1 MGELA
6 YLKKINR
13 MGEDELG
20 AALMTAALAKRLRR
34 GRGGGGRGFGFG
46 FGRGRVGGDD
56 DMLGAEELAG
66 ELDDADGAELGDEIQ
81 RADAIGYT
89 LGARG
94 PEDDL
99 RKLEKQAEK
108 YQDTVDKADRKLI
121 SMPDWRRRKSRKLTE
136 KRNEAAQKLAA
147 TKQKIA
153 EIQARIA
160 REARG
165 AGGMG
170 GGYGAGPG
178 LTPTGERVAQEVEVD
193 NMRARAHGIYAN
205 LPPHRINNELPVL
218 FAGANFALINFP
230 AATPAG
236 TEGNWSGT
244 LQVPSYMRIRLK
256 GVKIVASL
264 APALTGTALAP
275 APESKAWINV
285 DNLTVDGGINLV
297 AAPYTVNLESDTM
310 GRSNEFRMADGLRA
324 TPVVES
330 KTDITVGG
338 TYQNPFQ
345 PKAAEPFNVN
355 FKAAVIFD
363 LLHDTNQDGPF

>member
-1 MGELA
+1 MSYWNKLLLRGD
-6 YLKKINR
+6 
-13 MGEDELG
+13 DELG
-20 AALMTAALAKRLRR
+20 AALMTAAMAQRLRHR
-34 GRGGGGRGFGFG
+34 GKCRGGSGRGGGRL
-46 FGRGRVGGDD
+46 GGDEI
-56 DMLGAEELAG
+56 GAEELAG
-66 ELDDADGAELGDEIQ
+66 ELDDADAAEMGDDIQ

-89 LGARG
+89 LGAHG

-108 YQDTVDKADRKLI
+108 YQDVIDKADRKLI
-121 SMPDWRRRKSRKLTE
+121 SMPDWRRRKSRKLTA
-136 KRNEAAQKLAA
+136 KRDEAAQKLAA
-147 TKQKIA
+147 TRAKIS
-153 EIQARIA
+153 EIKARMA

-165 AGGMG
+165 GGAGGGVGG
-170 GGYGAGPG
+170 GGYGGG
-178 LTPTGERVAQEVEVD
+178 LTPSGAQVAQEVEVD
-193 NMRARAHGIYAN
+193 NMRARAYGIYAN

-218 FAGANFALINFP
+218 FSGSNFALINFP
-230 AATPAG
+230 ATTVAG
-236 TEGNWSGT
+236 TEGDWSGT

-264 APALTGTALAP
+264 QAVLAP
-275 APESKAWINV
+275 SSTTILDQTNKAWINV

-338 TYQNPFQ
+338 TYQNPFTVVG
-345 PKAAEPFNVN
+345 AFNVN